1 MSFLCQGLL
10 EKGFIAKKMSF
21 NAKRGFSFFIFE
33 QKKIKKPF
41 EDKLKKNLLANK
53 TFSAKKICRIIKKI
67 VLFADFFCSCA
78 GHKNYD
84 PLSLLYLQKDKINIA
99 KFLSGNVIKV
109 LKY

>member
-84 PLSLLYLQKDKINIA
+84 PLFLYLQNYKINIA